1 MGADRMMS
9 KSPDQAVSDPNETVL
24 NILEKGG
31 DLSVTCRQVIER
43 YMTTW
48 SCDALRALTETH
60 ILTEGALAER
70 LAEAF
75 QLPLIR
81 GVSRLSI
88 ILESIQILPFQRAR
102 DWEMIMVRDEGQTRR
117 LVVSSPA
124 YLDRIETVRES
135 LPFGITL
142 SVGERSDIV
151 RAIDE
156 LYPLAAQLP
165 SLHGE

>member
-1 MGADRMMS
+1 MMS

>member
-1 MGADRMMS
+1 MMA
-9 KSPDQAVSDPNETVL
+9 KSPDQTTLDPNVVVL
-24 NILEKGG
+24 NLLESSG
-31 DLSVTCRQVIER
+31 DLSPTGRLVISR
-43 YMTTW
+43 YMRTW

-60 ILTEGALAER
+60 LLTEGALAER

-75 QLPLIR
+75 QAPLIR
-81 GVSRLSI
+81 GLNKLSI
-88 ILESIQILPFQRAR
+88 ILESLDVLPFQQAR
-102 DWEMIMVRDEGQTRR
+102 NWEMILVVDETATKR
-117 LVVSSPA
+117 LVVASPA
-124 YLDRIETVRES
+124 CLDRIEKIREA
-135 LPFGITL
+135 LPFGFTL

>member
-1 MGADRMMS
+1 MS

>member
-1 MGADRMMS
+1 MA
-9 KSPDQAVSDPNETVL
+9 KSPDQMTLDPNEAVL
-24 NILEKGG
+24 SLLEKCG
-31 DLSVTCRQVIER
+31 DLSPTSRLVITR
-43 YMTTW
+43 YMSTW
-48 SCDALRALTETH
+48 SCDALKALTETH
-60 ILTEGALAER
+60 FLTEEALAQR

-81 GVSRLSI
+81 GLSKLSI
-88 ILESIQILPFQRAR
+88 ILESLPVIPFQQAR
-102 DWEMIMVRDEGQTRR
+102 DWEMIFVADEEGTKR

-124 YLDRIETVRES
+124 CLDRIEKIREA
-135 LPFGITL
+135 LPFGFTL

>member
-1 MGADRMMS
+1 MMS
-9 KSPDQAVSDPNETVL
+9 RSPDQTVSDPNETVL
-24 NILEKGG
+24 NLLEKGG
-31 DLSVTCRQVIER
+31 DLSSTGRQVIKR

-75 QLPLIR
+75 QVPLVR
-81 GVSRLSI
+81 GVNRLAI
-88 ILESIQILPFQRAR
+88 IKESFQILPFQRAR
-102 DWEMIMVRDEGQTRR
+102 DWEMIMVRGEDHARR
-117 LVVSSPA
+117 LVVSCPA
-124 YLDRIETVRES
+124 SLDRIETVRKS

-156 LYPLAAQLP
+156 LYPLAAQLS